1 AGDLVAWTWITRGM
15 PLPEAKEYV
24 AGKLGGSTLD
34 LSDPTVMFDV
44 RKEFGLGGIL
54 ESGEVTD
61 VDDPIGIE
69 AKFNIAAVLDVPVS
83 CVERFR
89 TKAGR
94 RGPGAPRRRRR
105 TDGAGGGR
113 CDRRYTMD
121 RRLGPWLSIRFARS
135 GLPRPHS
142 AAPPAAG
149 AEGSTGGDAVG
160 SQV

>member
-1 AGDLVAWTWITRGM
+1 VGAGDVYGQAVSHGVASGMGGIRTAGDLVARMQITRGM
-15 PLPEAKEYV
+15 RLPEAKEYV
-24 AGKLGGSTLD
+24 AGKLGVSTLD

-83 CVERFR
+83 CVDRFR

-94 RGPGAPRRRRR
+94 RGR
-105 TDGAGGGR
+105 
-113 CDRRYTMD
+113 
-121 RRLGPWLSIRFARS
+121 
-135 GLPRPHS
+135 
-142 AAPPAAG
+142 
-149 AEGSTGGDAVG
+149 VG
-160 SQV
+160 I

>member
-1 AGDLVAWTWITRGM
+1 VGAGDVYGQAVSHGVASGMGGIRTAGDLVARMQITRGM
-15 PLPEAKEYV
+15 RLPEAKEHV
-24 AGKLGGSTLD
+24 AGKLGVSTLD

-94 RGPGAPRRRRR
+94 RG
-105 TDGAGGGR
+105 
-113 CDRRYTMD
+113 
-121 RRLGPWLSIRFARS
+121 RLG
-135 GLPRPHS
+135 
-142 AAPPAAG
+142 
-149 AEGSTGGDAVG
+149 V
-160 SQV
+160 

>member
-1 AGDLVAWTWITRGM
+1 VGAGDVYGQAVSHGVASGMGGIRTAGDLVARMQITRGM
-15 PLPEAKEYV
+15 RLPEAKEYV
-24 AGKLGGSTLD
+24 AGKLGVSTLD

-94 RGPGAPRRRRR
+94 RG
-105 TDGAGGGR
+105 
-113 CDRRYTMD
+113 
-121 RRLGPWLSIRFARS
+121 RLG
-135 GLPRPHS
+135 
-142 AAPPAAG
+142 
-149 AEGSTGGDAVG
+149 V
-160 SQV
+160 